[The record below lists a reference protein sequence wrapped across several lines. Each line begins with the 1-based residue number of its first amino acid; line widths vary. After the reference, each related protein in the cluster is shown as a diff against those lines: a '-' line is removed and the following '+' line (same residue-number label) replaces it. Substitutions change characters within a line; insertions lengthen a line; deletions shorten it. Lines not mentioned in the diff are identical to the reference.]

1 MSKKIENGLESEDS
15 IGSFND
21 SSSNKSATVAKCMPM
36 QSGSTNQLKYLQRVV
51 LKALWKHQF
60 AWPFYQPVD
69 DKKLNLPV
77 RIYHYLFVGIKM
89 IFPIFAL
96 ICYYMLTIQLCLNDE
111 SVLRIH
117 FEFIYQIAQTMSEF
131 YPSSSSSWPSC
142 FICF

>member
-1 MSKKIENGLESEDS
+1 MSGMSKKIENGLESEDS

-77 RIYHYLFVGIKM
+77 RII
-89 IFPIFAL
+89 
-96 ICYYMLTIQLCLNDE
+96 CLNQNDFLNLC
-111 SVLRIH
+111 SLQIVV
-117 FEFIYQIAQTMSEF
+117 IYF
-131 YPSSSSSWPSC
+131 
-142 FICF
+142 